1 MVLESSGWTVY
12 DTAASILALVL
23 LSGYAFAPVQ
33 YVVATTLNLVL
44 SPLATLIP
52 LSLFLL
58 GLSGVTGISA
68 TALRHLLLDSDRLDR
83 LQSRITELQEKI
95 AAGQRDKDSTDAVTE
110 EQQELVNSTITMMKL
125 QFRPM
130 VWSMI
135 VTVPV
140 FLWLRWAVMAPTAAA
155 IPVALTLPVV
165 GQIALS
171 ATLVGPLKVWI
182 VWYIGGSI
190 SASVLSRRL
199 LARVTH

>member
-1 MVLESSGWTVY
+1 MVLESSGWTAY
-12 DTAASILALVL
+12 DTAASVFALAL
-23 LSGYAFAPVQ
+23 LSGYAFAPIQ
-33 YVVATTLNLVL
+33 IAVATTLNLVL

-68 TALRHLLLDSDRLDR
+68 TALRHLLLDNDRLDR

-95 AAGQRDKDSTDAVTE
+95 AAGQNDDEAIDAVTE

-171 ATLVGPLKVWI
+171 ATLIGPLKVWI

>member
-199 LARVTH
+199 LARVTN

>member
-12 DTAASILALVL
+12 DTAASVFALVL
-23 LSGYAFAPVQ
+23 LSGYAFSPVQ
-33 YVVATTLNLVL
+33 IVATTLNLVL

-52 LSLFLL
+52 LSLFLF

-83 LQSRITELQEKI
+83 LQSKITELQEEI
-95 AAGQRDKDSTDAVTE
+95 AAGQNDDEAIDAVTE

-171 ATLVGPLKVWI
+171 ATLIGPLNVWV

-190 SASVLSRRL
+190 SASVFSRRL